1 MTEHLLM
8 TLMVTTAIAFAFESS
23 RPIGVL
29 GIALLA
35 FFKPE
40 VVPILTFLAV
50 LIGGGIFYFKYIRR
64 GGRRR

>member
-1 MTEHLLM
+1 MAEHLLM
-8 TLMVTTAIAFAFESS
+8 TLMVTTAIAFSFESS

-29 GIALLA
+29 GVALLA

-40 VVPILTFLAV
+40 MVPILTLIAV
-50 LIGGGIFYFKYIRR
+50 LIGGSIFYFKYVRK